1 MIQAYCT
8 MYMAVYGCIRLY
20 TAVYSH
26 TQIIQKVDF
35 CIQIIWIKRYL
46 DEMVLDDM
54 KGTLA
59 AVGIYCHIQIQKDFS
74 QLDSVA
80 DLSFGQKLDLCI
92 SF

>member
-1 MIQAYCT
+1 
-8 MYMAVYGCIRLY
+8 MAVYGCIRLY

-54 KGTLA
+54 KGTPGWGA
-59 AVGIYCHIQIQKDFS
+59 SMAQKIQNDH
-74 QLDSVA
+74 
-80 DLSFGQKLDLCI
+80 
-92 SF
+92 